1 MMEFTYHGMVRWGF
15 GFYNPNHA
23 AACIVLL
30 LPMFWFLR
38 SIIKR
43 KFFKA
48 LVFLFEAPLYIGLLL
63 TYSRT
68 GFITFLLCLI
78 IWEFLNRQKRSD
90 DSFSKYNFKAA
101 ILSSKTVLISGIIVF
116 VLGSAAVIGTLPRLF
131 SWIVNPD
138 KSVLNRFGVLA
149 GSTQIFANNPMGI
162 GEGLSGQV
170 YDLFF
175 NKISNVSYRTLINSF
190 LTFMVER
197 GIFWSFLVLFIFTFA
212 AIKNTRTY
220 RNGKRDGLLF
230 QQRFSAMILIMLL
243 SGFIS
248 AMGSTCFDFEILL
261 NPSRSFYGV
270 MNDRMQR
277 WFLIFFIAIIIIGLF
292 YKPRFL
298 FTPKCVKSILISLG
312 ISFCIL
318 AFCYITGLILN
329 SIQDRPS
336 LFIYREVDNSTWV
349 KVESKRDNAD
359 LVIFPENMQNL
370 KSLKKFVKK
379 YYTNRNYNLPLT
391 MPSQIGE
398 IIKNTSSNKQ
408 MLLCGQNSY
417 YVPQC
422 RQQQANL
429 FKPKFLIDETDWPKL
444 RSIYLSRWDES
455 GENYAWQ
462 TMADS
467 SNINL
472 IFVEDF

>member
-1 MMEFTYHGMVRWGF
+1 
-15 GFYNPNHA
+15 
-23 AACIVLL
+23 
-30 LPMFWFLR
+30 
-38 SIIKR
+38 
-43 KFFKA
+43 
-48 LVFLFEAPLYIGLLL
+48 
-63 TYSRT
+63 
-68 GFITFLLCLI
+68 
-78 IWEFLNRQKRSD
+78 
-90 DSFSKYNFKAA
+90 
-101 ILSSKTVLISGIIVF
+101 
-116 VLGSAAVIGTLPRLF
+116 
-131 SWIVNPD
+131 
-138 KSVLNRFGVLA
+138 
-149 GSTQIFANNPMGI
+149 
-162 GEGLSGQV
+162 
-170 YDLFF
+170 
-175 NKISNVSYRTLINSF
+175 
-190 LTFMVER
+190 MVER